1 MLRYFFDEHVIEA
14 IAEQLVARGV
24 DVLTGHKQQGWRTGA
39 FTMTSDCS
47 GGPRIEFGGKPP

>member
-39 FTMTSDCS
+39 FTMTICCATQPAPI
-47 GGPRIEFGGKPP
+47 G